1 MRALLGSVAALAIAL
16 GGCASADGADGAQ
29 SEDNAAALSSTQ
41 KLTLLYPWGQ
51 NTPSYCPNEAMCE
64 LQKTILDMSLDVVG
78 TGQAALDS
86 WDSRIEIAGRDFTQ
100 SPLSDAESIAAA
112 KAQFNCAAGCKLTDL
127 EAVSAPTA
135 DHLLST
141 LEASSAKL
149 KAKLAAAIPGTRV
162 FIGTASADFSGPTVV
177 IVDQNHGQ
185 VMMIFTS

>member
-1 MRALLGSVAALAIAL
+1 MRALIGSVVALAMAV
-16 GGCASADGADGAQ
+16 GGCASPSSADGAQ
-29 SEDNAAALSSTQ
+29 AEDDTAASTQ

-86 WDSRIEIAGRDFTQ
+86 WDSRIEIAGRDLSQ
-100 SPLSDAESIAAA
+100 SPLTDAESIAAA

-127 EAVSAPTA
+127 QAVSSPTA

-141 LEASSAKL
+141 LEASSSKL
-149 KAKLAAAIPGTRV
+149 KATIAAALPGTRV
-162 FIGTASADFSGPTVV
+162 FVGTATADFSGPTVV
-177 IVDQNHGQ
+177 IVDQAHGQ